1 MNIKPALAFL
11 ALLATAVAS
20 AQLSYHGA
28 MNDRLT
34 IGGTAVGNY
43 PLFIDSNFG
52 TPVATFTSDGI
63 DSMQVTPSAN
73 VGAFDSRN
81 VYYSF
86 STDNTPVRFNSLEAT
101 FDGKFVYG
109 GGAGT
114 DSLDASLYGAVL
126 LYQFEDANNNNT
138 YEFGETSFLAL
149 STGAVQLAH
158 LTGNGLQVYN
168 HTIATTPNYILGAN
182 SHWFVLLQSFVQAS
196 GSVGASSPAVVLT
209 NEYNKNTWDG
219 NTVTINHEAV
229 PEPATLALAL
239 PALAFL
245 KRRKKS

>member
-1 MNIKPALAFL
+1 MNIKPALAFS

-20 AQLSYHGA
+20 AQLSYQGSLV
-28 MNDRLT
+28 DRST
-34 IGGTAVGNY
+34 FGGTAVGNN
-43 PLFIDSNFG
+43 PLFVTPNFG

-63 DSMQVTPSAN
+63 DSMQVTPGTN
-73 VGAFDSRN
+73 ILAFDSRN

-109 GGAGT
+109 GGSAI
-114 DSLDASLYGAVL
+114 DSLDAALYGAVL
-126 LYQFEDANNNNT
+126 LYQFDDTNNNNT
-138 YEFGETSFLAL
+138 YDFGETNFLAL

-182 SHWFVLLQSFVQAS
+182 SHWFVLVQSFVQAS
-196 GSVGASSPAVVLT
+196 GSVGTFSPAVVLT

-229 PEPATLALAL
+229 PEPATLALVL